1 MELNFLIIQAIS
13 KSPELMF
20 TGNAA
25 PINLKVI
32 SVRWDL
38 CWNMNRVP
46 WWTLLLGHVEV
57 TSVYN
62 EER

>member
-32 SVRWDL
+32 SVR
-38 CWNMNRVP
+38 
-46 WWTLLLGHVEV
+46 
-57 TSVYN
+57 
-62 EER
+62 